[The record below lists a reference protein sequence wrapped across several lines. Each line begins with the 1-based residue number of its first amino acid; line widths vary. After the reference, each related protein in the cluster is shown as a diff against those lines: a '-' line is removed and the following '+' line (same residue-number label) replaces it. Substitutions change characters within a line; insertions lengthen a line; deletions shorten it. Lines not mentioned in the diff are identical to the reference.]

1 MGKENIIENIIK
13 EVSEKRAEII
23 DDFLK
28 MFVASRLEWFK
39 EKSERLRR
47 IQLIETRH
55 NDFLNNKIIT
65 TWSIKMMSGK
75 NRQLKD
81 EKRKI

>member
-1 MGKENIIENIIK
+1 MGKENITENIIK

-39 EKSERLRR
+39 EKPERLRR
-47 IQLIETRH
+47 IQLIETRY

-81 EKRKI
+81 EK

>member
-28 MFVASRLEWFK
+28 MFVASKLEWFK
-39 EKSERLRR
+39 EKPERLRR
-47 IQLIETRH
+47 IQLIETRC

-81 EKRKI
+81 EK